1 MATRCRFMTSSY
13 SRTFLRAA
21 KCMLS
26 TWRWAPSMA
35 FDTMP
40 AWMGMSSGM
49 SVFSIMRAMESMRL
63 PPNRRMRSSSSDR

>member
-1 MATRCRFMTSSY
+1 
-13 SRTFLRAA
+13 
-21 KCMLS
+21 MLS
-26 TWRWAPSMA
+26 TWRCALSMA

-49 SVFSIMRAMESMRL
+49 SVFSIIRPMESMRL